1 MAKISKNIK
10 TLRIDKRLTQEE
22 LAESIRV
29 TRQTIS
35 SWETNRTQPDIDMLE
50 ALSEFFGVGVEE
62 LIYGE
67 KRNVGLEADPKSDRK
82 IFSIILAVL
91 GSAFVV
97 VGLVF
102 LFVDLWFNFS
112 LSVKTVLSFLPLVI
126 GFFLSLFVY
135 FKKYQSIPFR
145 EGASVIW
152 SAGFIATMA
161 LVWNLYSF
169 DYIDYLL
176 LICAV
181 LILPIFYVM
190 RSVFPV
196 VLYFILVMFFYYG
209 KISFYSFSDTMDV
222 HLFISLL
229 LFLAAGYTA
238 IFKNKTKDL
247 RYHFAVW
254 FGVVM
259 AGFSLP
265 LLPSVFTPISD
276 IFAILLVPSFLIA
289 LFAFDNG
296 ERQKY
301 PFRFP
306 AAILLVAQ
314 FTFQTIIALQDN
326 GSFLRIKDYSEY
338 IPVFVLCILIV
349 ALGIYLGRKSI
360 FNNPLKL
367 AFLFFSV
374 LTIVSLMVSSYAILI
389 TTIALDFVI
398 FLMGVKKAKLSTSNL
413 GLASI
418 SFILFAIIFGSEFE
432 AVTKGVTC
440 IIIGAVFIA
449 VNYFMSKYFASKN
462 KAQEANINA

>member
-22 LAESIRV
+22 LAENISV

-126 GFFLSLFVY
+126 GVSSALFVY